1 MLIKKEEEIMDK
13 KGLLFFI
20 DGEKVKQEMP
30 KQQIKIYN
38 YTIFL
43 YKKFNWFHRLM
54 FRLFFGIKIE
64 KVED

>member
-1 MLIKKEEEIMDK
+1 MLKIEDNVSDK

-20 DGEKVKQEMP
+20 EAEKVKQEMP

-38 YTIFL
+38 YTIYL

-54 FRLFFGIKIE
+54 VRLFFGIKIE
-64 KVED
+64 GISDK